1 MKSSTRMLVTQ
12 AKWRR
17 KNSPLS
23 KIGRKVQ
30 RSAWAKEVA
39 QERKQYAQERLTK
52 KLAKVRRKHG
62 GLKAAMHPD
71 KILPRRAIPKA
82 LSVKPKKMKLTK
94 LKVYKPKKMKPKKS
108 NTIANVKAIANL
120 GSTVFKILR
129 G

>member
-1 MKSSTRMLVTQ
+1 MKPSTRRLVSQ

-30 RSAWAKEVA
+30 RNEWAKEVSV
-39 QERKQYAQERLTK
+39 ERKEYAKERLNK
-52 KLAKVRRKHG
+52 KIARVKRR
-62 GLKAAMHPD
+62 GLKAATHPD

-94 LKVYKPKKMKPKKS
+94 LKVHKPKKTKPKKS
-108 NTIANVKAIANL
+108 NTAANVKAVAHL
-120 GSTVFKILR
+120 GSTVFRFLR